1 MGLPATLTE
10 ECQNGVGG
18 KPMPSRICCPE
29 NHSAKG
35 ISIHEAAI
43 AVSKGRAIGVCKKC
57 GKELQYRID
66 HVYANDLN
74 KKQYTFAVTRA
85 IRLGTRLADGE
96 NYDPF
101 LLVLREI
108 ETGEEQ
114 ILPTFWAQGQDN
126 TQRGGQFPPLL
137 SLEEWKT
144 LFRQLDADFYE
155 MGERIRVKAYELYE
169 KRGKRDGY
177 ALDDWLQAKAEL
189 TERKS
194 LRAAVSRPARK
205 LRHKPKVEKT

>member
-1 MGLPATLTE
+1 
-10 ECQNGVGG
+10 
-18 KPMPSRICCPE
+18 MPSHISCPE

-35 ISIHEAAI
+35 ISIYEAAI
-43 AVSKGRAIGVCKKC
+43 AVSNGRAIGVCQKC

-66 HVYANDLN
+66 HVYPN

-114 ILPTFWAQGQDN
+114 ILPTFWAQGQDK

-155 MGERIRVKAYELYE
+155 LGERIRVKAYELYE
-169 KRGKRDGY
+169 KRGKRAGH
-177 ALDDWLQAKAEL
+177 ALDDWLQAEAEL

-194 LRAAVSRPARK
+194 PRVGSRPGRK
-205 LRHKPKVEKT
+205 LRHKPKVQKP

>member
-1 MGLPATLTE
+1 
-10 ECQNGVGG
+10 
-18 KPMPSRICCPE
+18 MPSRICCPE

-43 AVSKGRAIGVCKKC
+43 AVSEGRAIGICKKC

-66 HVYANDLN
+66 HGYANDPD

-85 IRLGTRLADGE
+85 IRLGTRLAKGE

-108 ETGEEQ
+108 ETGKEQ
-114 ILPTFWAQGQDN
+114 ILPTFWAQGQDD
-126 TQRGGQFPPLL
+126 TQRGGQFVPLL

-144 LFRQLDADFYE
+144 LFGKLDSGFYDAKE
-155 MGERIRVKAYELYE
+155 KIRARAYELYV
-169 KRGKRDGY
+169 KRGKREGH
-177 ALDDWLQAKAEL
+177 ALGDWLQAEAEL

-194 LRAAVSRPARK
+194 PRAARSHAKKKRVS
-205 LRHKPKVEKT
+205 

>member
-1 MGLPATLTE
+1 M
-10 ECQNGVGG
+10 
-18 KPMPSRICCPE
+18 
-29 NHSAKG
+29 KG
-35 ISIHEAAI
+35 IPSHEAAI
-43 AVSKGRAIGVCKKC
+43 AVSNGRAIGVCKKC

-66 HVYANDLN
+66 HVYANDPN

-85 IRLGTRLADGE
+85 IRLGTRLANGE

-114 ILPTFWAQGQDN
+114 ILPTFWVQGQDN

-144 LFRQLDADFYE
+144 FFRQLDADFYE
-155 MGERIRVKAYELYE
+155 MGERIRVRAYELYE

-205 LRHKPKVEKT
+205 LRHKPEVIKKH